1 MTLRTTFVVMQ
12 IGVSTF
18 RRATYFPSVSEFK
31 TVASVLVR
39 MLGRSCLLAALLVA
53 AHAQTPA
60 APAIGSDSP
69 AAKAPPLRSF
79 NDWITACNRLPSNR
93 ALKGRLPSRTLLPLT
108 HFGEFDE
115 VLQAFFT
122 LSQNGTLSRA
132 TNWIGSAPGTNTFFN
147 TSRAYFL
154 PPTARAGAIPFEPFA
169 QKLSLPADS
178 EVYFR
183 GDLHGDLRSLLA
195 NLTWLNEQGYLRG
208 FDIVRSNFHMVFLG
222 DFTDRGAYGVEVL
235 YTLLRL
241 KLANPERVF
250 LTRGNHEEAAMQSRY
265 GFFQEGQGKYGRE
278 FNALKIGRASD
289 FFPVVIYVG
298 TGSNFIQCN
307 HGGMEPGFSP
317 RALLEGSGANN
328 FQLIGSLSQQRFLA
342 AHADLFSDAAVRQ
355 LARDTFRDF
364 RPEAPTDPDVLGFM
378 WNDFTVQNGE
388 PEFARDPG
396 RAYIYGARATA
407 AILRSASTPTREV
420 RAVFRAH
427 QHSTVPNTMMRRLVA
442 SRGVFRHWQAGDAP
456 SLLDAPLGQLRAVL
470 EKDEVRSIPPA
481 SVWTF
486 NVGTDSFY
494 GQGNEYDFDAFGLLR
509 LAPEFSD
516 WKLRVVNV
524 PVKF

>member
-1 MTLRTTFVVMQ
+1 VEQEAPFREMPCVQILPLVVNLRLLLAHRAEYVLFVRTSTTVQ
-12 IGVSTF
+12 RPGVS
-18 RRATYFPSVSEFK
+18 RARK
-31 TVASVLVR
+31 
-39 MLGRSCLLAALLVA
+39 CLLAGLLFALVLNT
-53 AHAQTPA
+53 HAENRW
-60 APAIGSDSP
+60 
-69 AAKAPPLRSF
+69 RSF
-79 NDWITACNRLPSNR
+79 EDWRAACEKSPSNR
-93 ALKGRLPSRTLLPLT
+93 ALNGRLPPRALLPMPR
-108 HFGEFDE
+108 FAEFDE
-115 VLQAFFT
+115 VLQAFFA
-122 LSQNGTLSRA
+122 LSQTGSLSRA
-132 TNWIGSAPGTNTFFN
+132 TNWVGSAPATNTFFN
-147 TSRAYFL
+147 TARAYFL
-154 PPTARAGAIPFEPFA
+154 PSTVLANAIPFEPFA
-169 QKLSLPADS
+169 QKLSLPSNS

-183 GDLHGDLRSLLA
+183 GDLHGDVRSLLA
-195 NLTWLNEQGYLRG
+195 NLKWLNEQGYLRG
-208 FDIVRSNFHMVFLG
+208 FDIARSNFHMVFLG

-317 RALLEGSGANN
+317 RALLEGSGASS
-328 FQLIGSLSQQRFLA
+328 FQFIGLLSQQRFLS
-342 AHADLFSDAAVRQ
+342 AHNGLFGDAEARQ
-355 LARDTFRDF
+355 LARDAFRDF

-396 RAYIYGARATA
+396 RAYIYGARTTA
-407 AILRSASTPTREV
+407 AILRSASTPTHEV

-427 QHSTVPNTMMRRLVA
+427 QHSTVPNPMMRRLVA
-442 SRGVFRHWQAGDAP
+442 SRGVFRHWQAGDVP
-456 SLLDAPLGQLRAVL
+456 LLLDAPVAKLRGVL
-470 EKDEVRSIPPA
+470 QQEEVRSIPPG

-486 NVGTDSFY
+486 NVGADSAY
-494 GQGNEYDFDAFGLLR
+494 GRGNEYDFDAFGLLQ
-509 LAPEFSD
+509 LAPEFAG

-524 PVKF
+524 SVKF

>member
-1 MTLRTTFVVMQ
+1 MQ

-18 RRATYFPSVSEFK
+18 RRTAYFPAVREFK
-31 TVASVLVR
+31 TAASALVR
-39 MLGRSCLLAALLVA
+39 MLGRSCLLAALVVA

-60 APAIGSDSP
+60 APALGKDSP
-69 AAKAPPLRSF
+69 ATKARPLRSF
-79 NDWITACNRLPSNR
+79 DDWVTACNRLPSNR
-93 ALKGRLPSRTLLPLT
+93 NLKGRLPTRALLPLT
-108 HFGEFDE
+108 HFAEFDE
-115 VLQAFFT
+115 VLQAFFA
-122 LSQNGTLSRA
+122 LSQNGTLARA
-132 TNWIGSAPGTNTFFN
+132 TNWIGPVPGTNTFFN
-147 TSRAYFL
+147 TARAYFL
-154 PPTARAGAIPFEPFA
+154 PPTQAGTIPFEPFA
-169 QKLSLPADS
+169 HKLSLPADS

-364 RPEAPTDPDVLGFM
+364 RPGAPTDPEVLGFM
-378 WNDFTVQNGE
+378 WNDFTVQLGE

-407 AILRSASTPTREV
+407 AILRGASTPTREV

-427 QHSTVPNTMMRRLVA
+427 QHSTVPNPMMRRLVA
-442 SRGVFRHWQAGDAP
+442 SRGVFQHWQAGDVP
-456 SLLDAPLGQLRAVL
+456 SLLDAPIGQLRAVL
-470 EKDEVRSIPPA
+470 QKDEVRSIPPG

-494 GQGNEYDFDAFGLLR
+494 GQGNEYDFDAFGLLQ
-509 LAPEFSD
+509 LAPEFSN